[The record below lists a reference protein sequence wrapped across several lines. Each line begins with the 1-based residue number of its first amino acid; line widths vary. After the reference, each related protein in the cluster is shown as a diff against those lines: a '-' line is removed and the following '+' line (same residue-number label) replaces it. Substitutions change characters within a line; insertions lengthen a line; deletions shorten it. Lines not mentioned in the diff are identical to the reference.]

1 MKPKTIILLVVALG
15 CGLGASYMTSRL
27 LADRSKPEQP
37 TNTVKVLIAKKKVP
51 AFESIKKPEDFFE
64 EKEVPEGTYP
74 AKCLKSFDDVR
85 NQRLAK
91 VKGEE
96 ETVFKDDILS
106 VNAQGVYANLPEGQ
120 RAVAIA
126 VNPVSLV
133 GGLVLPGARVDI
145 IGTFQGASNEVFA
158 ETIMQ
163 NMLVLAIDTKT
174 DRGEQMA
181 MLGSTV
187 TFACTQEESMRLA
200 VAAKATDI
208 RLVLRSPTDHEKLT
222 LPRSKFGDWQKPPT
236 IARKDDDGSGDADG
250 GPAGLPTGRAKQPAA
265 PLAYEALNAMPA
277 QDNDAVALAPVTPVT
292 PVTPPQVKH
301 VMLITS
307 GVYETKEVFVKD
319 ENGEWS
325 RPGRAEQSDES
336 SARPKTPGR

>member
-27 LADRSKPEQP
+27 LADRTKPEQP

-74 AKCLKSFDDVR
+74 AKCLKGFEDIR

-91 VKGEE
+91 AKGEE
-96 ETVFKDDILS
+96 ETVFKEDLLS
-106 VNAQGVYANLPEGQ
+106 AVGSGVYANLPEGQ

-145 IGTFQGASNEVFA
+145 IGTFGGANNEVFA

-174 DRGEQMA
+174 DRGDQMA

-187 TFACTQEESMRLA
+187 TFACTQEESQRLA
-200 VAAKATDI
+200 VASKATDI
-208 RLVLRSPTDHEKLT
+208 RLVLRPPTDHAKQN
-222 LPRSKFGDWQKPPT
+222 LPRSKFGDWGRPLTVAQ
-236 IARKDDDGSGDADG
+236 RDDDGSGDADG
-250 GPAGLPTGRAKQPAA
+250 GTAGLPTGRAKQPAA

-277 QDNDAVALAPVTPVT
+277 QDNEVVALAPVAPAQ
-292 PVTPPQVKH
+292 PPSVKH
-301 VMLITS
+301 VMSIRS
-307 GVYETKEVFVKD
+307 GEYERKEFFVKD
-319 ENGEWS
+319 ENGEWA
-325 RPGRAEQSDES
+325 RANRSEQSDES